1 MISLCLAFW
10 GTIRHEYPV
19 CLPKWLDHLT
29 FLPAMN
35 GGLNASTSLPTL
47 VSVCL
52 FNFSHSSVKPYLIVV
67 LICISL
73 MTYWCWASFHVL
85 PLSLYL
91 LASSHS
97 QRDINAENMRSKHHG
112 LLDFIV
118 LLRRPE
124 SGQTPG
130 SKGLEV
136 QKLVTYRKQ
145 RMMGTLLRDE
155 EDLDRHRTKWFPL
168 F

>member
-10 GTIRHEYPV
+10 GTIRHEDPM

-35 GGLNASTSLPTL
+35 GGLNTSTSLPTL
-47 VSVCL
+47 VILCL
-52 FNFSHSSVKPYLIVV
+52 FNFSHPSVRCYLIVV

-85 PLSLYL
+85 PLSHYL
-91 LASSHS
+91 LTSSHF
-97 QRDINAENMRSKHHG
+97 QRDINAENMRTKRHG

-124 SGQTPG
+124 SGQMRAQAVRG
-130 SKGLEV
+130 SKFRNWWCTESKEWWVHYSEGP
-136 QKLVTYRKQ
+136 
-145 RMMGTLLRDE
+145 GGSG
-155 EDLDRHRTKWFPL
+155 
-168 F
+168 